1 MGGERLAVAGSLH
14 LKPTHRTQPPRSPHS
29 FALYLQE
36 KEEAEQRPVFTE
48 EGFTFV
54 YVKYNNLYLLSVTKR
69 NANVAL
75 MLVYLYRLVDVFK
88 VRPSLWTP
96 CIVCGKEMAAVW
108 LRRLRSG
115 WGIEASSPGD
125 LSRPLTTITRPI
137 RTTSGSLRRRASGTT
152 SSSSTS
158 SWTRPWT
165 SGTRRPPRPRYYGA
179 FGVDGP
185 TLLVPFLPDQRNLT

>member
-1 MGGERLAVAGSLH
+1 MCGWGETRRWTCMITASVHASPLISTSHPIPSQQAVQIQVFSAGVEDEVFQSWYPEL
-14 LKPTHRTQPPRSPHS
+14 
-29 FALYLQE
+29 
-36 KEEAEQRPVFTE
+36 EAESLLRYRGDGSGNADDVGLGDLDVQR
-48 EGFTFV
+48 
-54 YVKYNNLYLLSVTKR
+54 
-69 NANVAL
+69 
-75 MLVYLYRLVDVFK
+75 FK

-125 LSRPLTTITRPI
+125 LSRPPTTITRPI

-185 TLLVPFLPDQRNLT
+185 TLLVPSLPDQDNLT